1 MVPKTLYYNLNQ
13 GNNDPRQWGFS
24 VDVCMWEGGGQG
36 LIYIYIYIH
45 THTHTQLFSKGKV
58 HVFHFLYLIIF
69 YILLHFILI

>member
-36 LIYIYIYIH
+36 LIYIYIYTYIH
-45 THTHTQLFSKGKV
+45 THTHT
-58 HVFHFLYLIIF
+58 II
-69 YILLHFILI
+69 